1 MKKQTAILA
10 LACCGVMTNVTCNNN
25 RADSTS
31 DTTQVAPAGTTPG
44 LVTPGYNHKIPS
56 QIMTPDSVETRIG
69 TLKFF
74 DGFPT
79 KETTQKVYDNLDFQ
93 RGIEAFLSFVPAASI
108 EGMHRGMVE
117 MGATHSNQVVLLEQ
131 LLDSSPLFLTGNT
144 DTVYASVILDLE
156 KDGPTVVEIPPRCG
170 PGTVNDA
177 FFRFVV
183 DMGAPGPDKGKG
195 GKYLILPPGYK
206 DKAPSGY
213 FVAQSPSYVNWLVL
227 RGFLVDGKPDAAS
240 KNFKDGLKVYP
251 LARAKN
257 PPAMQFI
264 NGSEKAFNT
273 IHANNYLF
281 YEELATVIAKEP
293 VDFIDPELRGLATS
307 IGIRKDKPFSPDARM
322 KGILSESVAVANATA
337 RAISFQ
343 TRDPEAYYY
352 EKSRWKAAFVGG
364 DYKWLID
371 GGIGGRN
378 LDART
383 LFFYQATVNTPAM
396 VLKIPGVGSQYAYTE
411 QDADGNY
418 FDGSKNYRLRIPP
431 NVPAKD
437 FWSVVVYD
445 PQTRSELQTSQP
457 FPSKNNKRNPL
468 VANAD
473 GSVDIYFG
481 PKPPADKEPNWIQ
494 SVPGKGWY
502 TILRLY
508 GPLEPWF
515 DKTWRPGEIEL
526 VK

>member
-1 MKKQTAILA
+1 MATKTLEPPTA
-10 LACCGVMTNVTCNNN
+10 
-25 RADSTS
+25 
-31 DTTQVAPAGTTPG
+31 
-44 LVTPGYNHKIPS
+44 GYNHTIPP
-56 QIMTPDSVETRIG
+56 QIMTPDSVATRIG

-74 DGFPT
+74 DGLPD
-79 KETTQKVYDNLDFQ
+79 KESTQKVYDNLDFM
-93 RGIEAFLSFVPAASI
+93 RGVEAFLNFVPAASI
-108 EGMHRGMVE
+108 EGMRRGMVE
-117 MGATHSNQVVLLEQ
+117 MGATNSNQCVLLEQ

-144 DTVYASVILDLE
+144 DTVYASVIMDLE
-156 KDGPTVVEIPPRCG
+156 KDGPMVVEIPPGCG

-183 DMGAPGPDKGKG
+183 DMGAPGPDRGRG
-195 GKYLILPPGYK
+195 GKYLILPPSYQGSV
-206 DKAPSGY
+206 PEGY
-213 FVAQSPSYVNWLVL
+213 FASQSTSYVNWLVL
-227 RGFLVDGKPDAAS
+227 RGFLVDGKPDAAD
-240 KNFKDGLKVYP
+240 KTFKESLKVYP
-251 LARAKN
+251 LAVAKN

-264 NGSEKAFNT
+264 NGSEKPFNT
-273 IHANNYLF
+273 IHANNFKF
-281 YEELATVIAKEP
+281 YEELATVIAREP
-293 VDFIDPELRGLATS
+293 IEFLDPELRGLAAS
-307 IGIRKDKPFSPDARM
+307 IGIRKDKPFAPDARM
-322 KGILSESVAVANATA
+322 KAILTDSVAVANATA
-337 RAISFQ
+337 RAIAFQ
-343 TRDPEAYYY
+343 TRDPQAYYY

-371 GGIGGRN
+371 GGVGGRN

-418 FDGSKNYRLRIPP
+418 LDGAKNYRLRIPS

-437 FWSVVVYD
+437 FWSVVLYD

-457 FPSKNNKRNPL
+457 FPSKNSKRNPL
-468 VANAD
+468 VPNAD

-481 PKPPADKEPNWIQ
+481 PKPPAGKEPNWIE

-526 VK
+526 VQ

>member
-1 MKKQTAILA
+1 MADKKTILTIANISLA
-10 LACCGVMTNVTCNNN
+10 LALC
-25 RADSTS
+25 
-31 DTTQVAPAGTTPG
+31 APSAWAQN
-44 LVTPGYNHKIPS
+44 TPGYNHQIPP
-56 QIMTPDSVETRIG
+56 QILTPDSVETRIG

-74 DGFPT
+74 DGFPD
-79 KETTQKVYDNLDFQ
+79 KDTTQKAYDNLDFM
-93 RGIEAFLSFVPAASI
+93 RGVETFLNFIPAASI
-108 EGMHRGMVE
+108 EGMRQGMIE
-117 MGATHSNQVVLLEQ
+117 MGATKSNQGVLLAQ

-156 KDGPTVVEIPPRCG
+156 KDGPTVVEIPPGSG

-195 GKYLILPPGYK
+195 GKYLILPPDYK
-206 DKAPSGY
+206 GNVPEGY
-213 FVAQSPSYVNWLVL
+213 FVARSTSYVNWLIL
-227 RGFLVDGKPDAAS
+227 RGFLVDGKPDAAA
-240 KNFKDGLKVYP
+240 KAFREGLKVYS
-251 LARAKN
+251 LAQAKN

-264 NGSEKAFNT
+264 NGSEKDFNT
-273 IHANNYLF
+273 IHANNYMF
-281 YEELATVIAKEP
+281 YEELATVIAREP
-293 VDFIDPELRGLATS
+293 IDFLDPELRGLAAS
-307 IGIRKDKPFSPDARM
+307 IGIRKDKPFAPDARM
-322 KGILSESVAVANATA
+322 KAILTESVAVGNATA
-337 RAISFQ
+337 RAIAFQ

-371 GGIGGRN
+371 GGVGGRN

-418 FDGSKNYRLRIPP
+418 LDGAKNYRLHIPA

-437 FWSVVVYD
+437 FWSVVLYD

-473 GSVDIYFG
+473 GSVDLYFG
-481 PKPPADKEPNWIQ
+481 PKPPEGKEANWIQ

-526 VK
+526 VR